1 MKNTMKL
8 TVALMD
14 AQNGSLHQIK
24 EIYPD
29 LVDLFNELQD
39 LRESQEKMVSLE
51 EYEELERELNNMTD
65 ERDALALRTDI

>member
-1 MKNTMKL
+1 MKNRI
-8 TVALMD
+8 ALMH
-14 AQNGSLHQIK
+14 AQDGSLDQIK
-24 EIYPD
+24 EVYPD
-29 LVDLFNELQD
+29 LIDLFNELQD